1 MYERIID
8 RRPTFSGLV
17 QVRTPADIEY
27 LVKESEVVTGKP
39 GRKFVIGGADRV
51 VYRIQW
57 SPSGYHVQR
66 LDEAGNATSAMYV
79 QPESFAEHSVG
90 NAMREGY
97 LFTPTLAQ

>member
-1 MYERIID
+1 MYGAIVDFRAA
-8 RRPTFSGLV
+8 FGGLIP
-17 QVRTPADIEY
+17 VRSTEDIEF

-39 GRKFVIGGADRV
+39 GRKFVIGGADRL

-66 LDEAGNATSAMYV
+66 LDEAGNATSSMYV
-79 QPESFAEHSVG
+79 QPESFAEHCVG
-90 NAMREGY
+90 DAMREGY